1 MTHRRE
7 RPHAGALALA
17 VLAAAS
23 LTLGLTSATPPAPPS
38 GVPDLL
44 FVSRKPLA
52 RDPRAGIPGL
62 GPLQRAAAPGGRLMV
77 RRANGHVAPFLTGAH
92 LFDVSDPAVSY
103 DGRLVAFAAVTHRDS
118 AWRIW
123 VADVDGHDAHAITRT
138 DRAIDLRALGLAAAA
153 LGRYDDLDPCWLPD
167 GRICFASTRFPERS
181 ESGALATNLFV
192 IDADGKRLARI
203 TSEHNGGEEPSVD
216 PVTGRIVYAR
226 WWTSRFY
233 ASDSEAAGFTTE
245 LGRALPGERVSLWH
259 AITVQPDGDGL
270 RLAGGYPRVRAST
283 MAYQP
288 LRLEDGT
295 LVGVTAETLSLVPR
309 PGRVHLVVYPGGF
322 AEPVAFPAAPA
333 QMCAPAALPDG
344 RLAVAYDA
352 SGRGDFGLAVVG
364 TDGRGLQPLVDM
376 KSTLE
381 LDPVVLAPRA
391 PAPVLGEGLGGL
403 HRELPPYA
411 SADVEQSGTTVRFDC
426 LNVFAN
432 GPVDFP
438 TPDAPPIARD
448 VKIRFFAALARPDDA
463 GGDTIVHVRD
473 ADVTRSGAVHEDAIP
488 ADVPMFEQLID
499 AHGHV
504 LMSVGGP
511 AHVPGFNA
519 GRPGSGTKCVGCHT
533 GHSAIAVAES
543 YAQGKRFNAA
553 PSATVTTT
561 SEADGAHARAVVDRR
576 TLGRPSEVAWIARG
590 QEGEAVTLTWP
601 FPLAL
606 DSLVVYGIRPDG
618 AAGTN
623 LTVEA
628 CDVTLRL
635 HGKAPARLR
644 IAGGVWPTGAAL
656 ACRGRLVDA
665 VELRPSGSRGTV
677 GGRARTGLAEVE
689 ARARIPEQ

>member
-1 MTHRRE
+1 MIAPRG
-7 RPHAGALALA
+7 RPHIGALALA

-23 LTLGLTSATPPAPPS
+23 LALGLTGAAPPAPPS

-44 FVSRKPLA
+44 FVSRKPLS
-52 RDPRAGIPGL
+52 RDPQAGIPGL

-77 RRANGHVAPFLTGAH
+77 RRANGHVTAFLSGAH
-92 LFDVSDPAVSY
+92 VYDVSDPAVSY

-123 VADVDGHDAHAITRT
+123 VADADGHHAHPITHT
-138 DRAIDLRALGLAAAA
+138 DRATDLHVLGAAAQA

-181 ESGALATNLFV
+181 EAGLLATNLFV
-192 IDADGKRLARI
+192 VDADGKRLGRI
-203 TSEHNGGEEPSVD
+203 TSEHNGGEEPCVD
-216 PVTGRIVYAR
+216 PVTGRVVYAR

-233 ASDSEAAGFTTE
+233 ASDSEAAGITTE
-245 LGRALPGERVSLWH
+245 LRRALPGERVSLWH
-259 AITVQPDGDGL
+259 AITVQPDGDGI

-288 LRLEDGT
+288 VKLDDGT
-295 LVGVTAETLSLVPR
+295 LVGVTADTLSLVPR

-333 QMCAPAALPDG
+333 QMCAPAVLPDG
-344 RLAVAYDA
+344 RLVVAYDPT
-352 SGRGDFGLAVVG
+352 GRGDFRLAIVR
-364 TDGRGLQPLVDM
+364 TDGRELQPLVDREH
-376 KSTLE
+376 TLE
-381 LDPVVLAPRA
+381 LDPAVLAPRA

-411 SADVEQSGTTVRFDC
+411 SADVDRPGTTVRFDC
-426 LNVFAN
+426 LNVFSN

-438 TPDAPPIARD
+438 TPDAPLIARD
-448 VKIRFFAALARPDDA
+448 VKIRFFAALARPGDA
-463 GGDTIVHVRD
+463 HGDTIVHVRD
-473 ADVTRSGAVHEDAIP
+473 ADVMRSGAIHEDAIP
-488 ADVPMFEQLID
+488 ADVSMFEQLVD

-553 PSATVTTT
+553 TSATVTAT
-561 SEADGAHARAVVDRR
+561 SEADGSHARAVVDRR
-576 TLGRPSEVAWIARG
+576 TLGRASEVAWIARG
-590 QEGEAVTLTWP
+590 RDGEAVTLTWP

-606 DSLVVYGIRPDG
+606 DSLVIYGIRPDR
-618 AAGTN
+618 ATGTN

-635 HGKAPARLR
+635 HGQPPARLR
-644 IAGGVWPTGAAL
+644 IAGGIGPSGTAL

-665 VELRPSGSRGTV
+665 VELRPFGSRGEV
-677 GGRARTGLAEVE
+677 AGQAVTGLAEVE